1 MRNLKKVLI
10 CFFVVI
16 STLFCFSCFDDEDD
30 YELDDEARELF
41 YEYYG
46 YYPDEEYDYDD
57 DEDSY
62 YYDDDDYYD
71 DYYDEDYDDYDD
83 DESWYSLFMDLF
95 GLSDDDYYDD
105 YEDDYGED
113 YGDYSDGYDYEDY
126 DESGYGDSSSS
137 SAYDY
142 YFNGGDSADTA
153 GKSSFYS
160 VETTTPIVNEVPEG
174 AADWTVMIYMC
185 GSDLESQHAEGTT
198 DLKQMAAASL
208 GSNVNVVVQ
217 TGGAE
222 KWHGYGIKPNELGRY
237 EIKNGKV
244 TKVAS
249 LPKASMGKSET
260 LRDFVSWAAKN
271 YPAKKYVIDFWNHGG
286 GSVYGVCFDELYP
299 DSLGNVDSLY
309 ASEIKKA
316 LSEAGVNFE
325 LFLFDTCLSATIEMA
340 DTLSNFGKYMVASE
354 EVLRGGCV
362 SYDKWITSISQNP
375 GQSGAELGK
384 MITGFYGE
392 NMKRAGFASECT
404 MATLDLSK
412 IEYVKIAFQAMASQM
427 TQKTQNVTSF
437 RNLVRNGS
445 RGVKYGSTSEN
456 EGYTNLIDLGEF
468 AVNVSEEVQE
478 PAQALIA
485 AIKKAVLYEVH
496 GKNEGNS
503 SGIAVF
509 YPIHAEPEEMNAYA
523 DNVDNRPYLQYLDA
537 ILQNWT
543 APSWVYQDKRVRSF
557 TPVKSSSYKL
567 AFNTGIE
574 EYEGYERYALKI
586 TSALESVNSVTM
598 NLFWYD
604 EDAKEFLY
612 LGNDDDIY
620 ANWDTGNFY
629 DNFNSEWITI
639 GDCYVNAVLIETTDK
654 YNYYSV
660 PVELNGKDSNLRLR
674 YNLEKDKFN
683 LIGAYDGIEGGAAS
697 KGMRRLKDGDKLV
710 FVFYAYDEGADENAE
725 PKSYIGGEVTYS
737 KKLDISYSELFEG
750 FYYYQ
755 FEIEDIF
762 GNVETTDFIEMEYA
776 DGMIYLGVDE

>member
-1 MRNLKKVLI
+1 MKNLKKVLI
-10 CFFVVI
+10 CFFLVMAA
-16 STLFCFSCFDDEDD
+16 SFCFSCFDDEDD

-41 YEYYG
+41 YDYYG

-71 DYYDEDYDDYDD
+71 DYYDEDYEDYDD

-95 GLSDDDYYDD
+95 GLSDDDYDDDYYDD

-113 YGDYSDGYDYEDY
+113 YGDYGDYGESDY
-126 DESGYGDSSSS
+126 DDSSSS
-137 SAYDY
+137 SAAYDY

-160 VETTTPIVNEVPEG
+160 VEVSEPIVNEVPAG
-174 AADWTVMIYMC
+174 AADWTVLIYMC
-185 GSDLESQHAEGTT
+185 GSDLESQHGEGVK
-198 DLKQMAAASL
+198 DLNQMASASL
-208 GSNVNVVVQ
+208 GSNVNIVVQ
-217 TGGAE
+217 TGGA
-222 KWHGYGIKPNELGRY
+222 KQWHGLGINANELGRY
-237 EIKNGKV
+237 VVKNGKV
-244 TKVAS
+244 TKVES

-299 DSLGNVDSLY
+299 DSLGNPDSLY

-316 LSEAGVNFE
+316 LSEAGVSFE
-325 LFLFDTCLSATIEMA
+325 MFLFDTCLSATIEMA

-354 EVLRGGCV
+354 EVLLGGCV
-362 SYDKWITSISQNP
+362 SYDKWMTSISQNP
-375 GQSGAELGK
+375 EQTGADLGK
-384 MITGFYGE
+384 MITDFYGE
-392 NMKRAGFASECT
+392 NMKKAGYASECT
-404 MATLDLSK
+404 MAALDLSK
-412 IEYVKIAFQAMASQM
+412 IEYVKLAFQAMASQM
-427 TQKTQNVTSF
+427 TQKTQDVTAL

-445 RGVKYGSTSEN
+445 RGVKYGSASRN

-468 AVNVSEEVQE
+468 AVNVSSEVQE

-485 AIKKAVLYEVH
+485 AIKKAVLHEVH
-496 GKNEGNS
+496 GRNEGNS

-509 YPIHAEPEEMNAYA
+509 YPIHAEKAELDAYA

-537 ILQNWT
+537 ISEDWT
-543 APSWVYQDKRVRSF
+543 APSWVYQDKRVRAF
-557 TPVKSSSYKL
+557 TPVKSSSYQL
-567 AFNTGIE
+567 AFNTAIK

-604 EDAKEFLY
+604 EEAKEFLY

-620 ANWDTGNFY
+620 ADWDTGNFY

-674 YNLEKDKFN
+674 YDLEKNKFT

-697 KGMRRLKDGDKLV
+697 KGMRRLKEGDKLA
-710 FVFYAYDEGADENAE
+710 FVFYAYDENADENAE
-725 PKSYIGGEVTYS
+725 PKSYIGGTVTYS

-762 GNVETTDFIEMEYA
+762 GNVEYTDFIEMEYA